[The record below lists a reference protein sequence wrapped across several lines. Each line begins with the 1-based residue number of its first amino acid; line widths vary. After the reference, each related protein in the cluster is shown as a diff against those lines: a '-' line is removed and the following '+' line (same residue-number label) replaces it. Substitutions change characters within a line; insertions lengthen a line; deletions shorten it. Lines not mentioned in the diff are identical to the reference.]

1 MHKDKVVEIANDI
14 GIEIIGF
21 THPGPFERIEEQ
33 LKKRSEA
40 QRSTEFE
47 EDDLDLRLDPRK
59 TMKGCKSIIVIG
71 ISYNLEYNHKTK
83 VDIKGSLSKS
93 SWGSDYH
100 FVLKDKMESL
110 VTEMKK
116 NFDFDYKL
124 FVDTGPLIDRELA
137 YRAGIGY
144 YGKNCSII
152 NPDYGS
158 FIFIGYILTDLELE
172 IDYYQMESQCGDCTL
187 CLDACPTGALEAPGI
202 LNPKICISYLTQ
214 TKELI
219 PEELSSRMG
228 IKVYGCDTCQSVC
241 PKNKDIH
248 LSSHQEFSPSKT
260 EGVIDIK
267 ELAHM
272 SKKEFKEKYGDMTG
286 SWRGKTVLLRNAVIA
301 LENIG
306 ARNYIDIIETIDKK
320 NVELLEPY
328 TSRILKNMVE

>member
-1 MHKDKVVEIANDI
+1 MQRDKVVEIANDI

-33 LKKRSEA
+33 LKQRALAE
-40 QRSTEFE
+40 RSTEFE
-47 EDDLDLRLDPRK
+47 EKDLDLRVDPRK
-59 TMKGCKSIIVIG
+59 TMEGCNSIIVIG
-71 ISYNLEYNHKTK
+71 ISYNLENKYKTK

-93 SWGSDYH
+93 SWGRDYH

-116 NFDFDYKL
+116 SFDFNHKL

-152 NPDYGS
+152 NSDYGS

-172 IDYYQMESQCGDCTL
+172 IDDYQIKSQCGDCTL
-187 CLDACPTGALEAPGI
+187 CLDACPTDALESPGI

-219 PEELSSRMG
+219 SEELSSRMG
-228 IKVYGCDTCQSVC
+228 IKIYGCDTCQSVC
-241 PKNKDIH
+241 PKNRDIQ
-248 LSSHQEFSPSKT
+248 LSSHQEFNPVKT
-260 EGVIDIK
+260 GGVIDIE
-267 ELAHM
+267 ELVLM
-272 SKKEFKEKYGDMTG
+272 SKKQFKEKYGDMAG

-306 ARNYIDIIETIDKK
+306 AQNHIDLIETIDKK
-320 NVELLEPY
+320 NVKLLKPY
-328 TSRILKNMVE
+328 CSRILKNMVE